1 MFEFLDSLMLKDGFL
16 YKKVSIDSL
25 SFWGVNPSEDEL
37 QKFVISSNDE
47 SDNVEWLS
55 QLYGEPKKKSI
66 VNFDKGGGK
75 GGVKGGGKGE
85 GSSGSHEQSS
95 FEVHDLVHFG

>member
-1 MFEFLDSLMLKDGFL
+1 MLKDGFL
-16 YKKVSIDSL
+16 YKKLSIDSL

-37 QKFVISSNDE
+37 QKFTVPSNDE

-55 QLYGEPKKKSI
+55 QLYGEQKKKSN
-66 VNFDKGGGK
+66 VKMDKGGEK
-75 GGVKGGGKGE
+75 GSGKGE

-95 FEVHDLVHFG
+95 FEVNDLVHFG